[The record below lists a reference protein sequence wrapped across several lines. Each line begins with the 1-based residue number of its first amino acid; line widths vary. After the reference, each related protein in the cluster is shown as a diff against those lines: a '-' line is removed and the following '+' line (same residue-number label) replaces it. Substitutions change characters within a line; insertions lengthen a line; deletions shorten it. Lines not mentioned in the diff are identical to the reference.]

1 MCTGAPGASGQA
13 EHKGE
18 AASGHG
24 RASCCRRHAAC
35 FKVLGAL
42 VSVGLVC
49 VLVRRPVLTAC
60 VAAGGC
66 PASAASAPPVR
77 YRSHHSQLTVMDTG
91 LQVSVVLTSVEL
103 VTETNERQKYSDF
116 MLRIKAQYNV
126 TEQDWETLTDYTV
139 SDTVGLLE

>member
-1 MCTGAPGASGQA
+1 
-13 EHKGE
+13 
-18 AASGHG
+18 
-24 RASCCRRHAAC
+24 
-35 FKVLGAL
+35 
-42 VSVGLVC
+42 
-49 VLVRRPVLTAC
+49 
-60 VAAGGC
+60 
-66 PASAASAPPVR
+66 
-77 YRSHHSQLTVMDTG
+77 MDTG